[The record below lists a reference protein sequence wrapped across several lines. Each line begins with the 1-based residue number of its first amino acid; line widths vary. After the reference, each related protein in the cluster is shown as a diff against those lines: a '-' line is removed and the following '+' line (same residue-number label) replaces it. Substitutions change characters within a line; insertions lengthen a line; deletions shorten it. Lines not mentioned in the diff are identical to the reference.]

1 MKHIDILNTLNYRIK
16 RLTSFKE
23 TISYVESNNNS
34 IKNEIENK
42 EEELKTIQQSGIYY
56 KKSQDI
62 LYEKSIGA
70 LKELINSALKFIFY
84 DKNYEIIINLEDKRG
99 TKNLSFG
106 LKDLDNEFE
115 VNLKNGCGNGIRSV
129 VSAILNLFVILSKD
143 SNILILDEKYSYLSS
158 DYIEPFFIFLSKMC
172 IERNL
177 RIVIITHDPRFMDF
191 ADQVYNV
198 SDGRVTISTSDKEV
212 VI

>member
-177 RIVIITHDPRFMDF
+177 RIVIITHDPRFIDRK
-191 ADQVYNV
+191 
-198 SDGRVTISTSDKEV
+198 SV
-212 VI
+212 V